1 MASFE
6 RSEPLEATSGVAG
19 GALPPPV
26 DLAAAGAWIQVRRGA
41 GVSPVR
47 APGAGVAPP
56 ETGACGG
63 RFWALAV
70 ADSDEE
76 DGILMRSILRS
87 SPWTFHRLTKHQ
99 EDP

>member
-26 DLAAAGAWIQVRRGA
+26 DLAAAGAWIQVQRSA
-41 GVSPVR
+41 GVSLVR
-47 APGAGVAPP
+47 ASEAGVAPP
-56 ETGACGG
+56 AKGVCGG
-63 RFWALAV
+63 RFWALAK

-76 DGILMRSILRS
+76 DGIPSPRFVAPPS
-87 SPWTFHRLTKHQ
+87 SATLGDFVQ
-99 EDP
+99 